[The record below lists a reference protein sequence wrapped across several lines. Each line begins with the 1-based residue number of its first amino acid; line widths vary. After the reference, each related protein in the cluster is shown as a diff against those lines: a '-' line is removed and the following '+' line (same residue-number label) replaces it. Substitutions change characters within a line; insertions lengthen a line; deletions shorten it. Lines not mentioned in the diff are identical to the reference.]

1 MKPTTIRLPEDLLD
15 KLDQEAGEHDFANRT
30 EYLRY
35 LIDNRELVVSI
46 ALEERKDRVRTLSDR
61 VEELEE
67 RIEELEAQQE
77 EAAAVSGLDTL
88 ESVEELVASADTEG
102 ESEDM
107 LSVDLDAEEDEV
119 SEQFSTELDL
129 PDEETEPLELSDPG
143 PEEIRDRVSRL
154 EFFAPTREIRHERED
169 AVAAAW
175 MELAERGELTREDFE
190 ETVFGDHQATFSSF
204 AGWYDRLLEPALN
217 QLEDVERI
225 GGETWRYVG

>member
-15 KLDQEAGEHDFANRT
+15 KLDQEASEHDFANRT

-46 ALEERKDRVRTLSDR
+46 ALEERKDRVRTLADR

-67 RIEELEAQQE
+67 RIDNIETEQK
-77 EAAAVSGLDTL
+77 EAAAVSGLDAL
-88 ESVEELVASADTEG
+88 ESVEELIASADTEG
-102 ESEDM
+102 TTEDT
-107 LSVDLDAEEDEV
+107 LTVDLDGEDEV
-119 SEQFSTELDL
+119 SEPFSTELDL
-129 PDEETEPLELSDPG
+129 PEEEAEPLELSDPG

-175 MELAERGELTREDFE
+175 MELVEHGELTRGDFE

-204 AGWYDRLLEPALN
+204 AGWYDRLLEPALD
-217 QLEDVERI
+217 QLEDVERV
-225 GGETWRYVG
+225 GEETWRYVG